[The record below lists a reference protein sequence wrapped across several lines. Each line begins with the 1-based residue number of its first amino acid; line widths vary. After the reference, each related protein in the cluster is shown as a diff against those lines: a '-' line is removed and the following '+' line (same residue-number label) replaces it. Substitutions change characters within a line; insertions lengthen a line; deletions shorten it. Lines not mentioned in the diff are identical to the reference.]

1 MDEQQT
7 NPNQVVAQRRTSPL
21 LWLTVMLA
29 FAGAIA
35 ASAWLAW
42 SFGFKAGQ
50 VAQQAAHAEYVCPWH
65 PTVVSDKPG
74 QCPAD
79 GMFLMRRQPGQT
91 GVAKAAPAPA
101 AKKGPA
107 AQTMMAYAD
116 LYEALVAGQAEGAAA
131 AATALAQ
138 AGADVPPMTKALQD
152 FPKDL
157 PSQRQRFVAV
167 SEALIAHAKKNP
179 NDFNG
184 IHVMS
189 CDMYKGRWLQKAGP
203 LRNPYYGDEM
213 LSCGEDLGAASRAGQ
228 P

>member
-7 NPNQVVAQRRTSPL
+7 HLHSAEPRRKSSAL
-21 LWLTVMLA
+21 LWLTTLLA

-91 GVAKAAPAPA
+91 AVAKAAPAPA
-101 AKKGPA
+101 AKAGPG
-107 AQTMMAYAD
+107 AQAMLSYAD
-116 LYEALVAGQAEGAAA
+116 LYEALVAGQADGAATA
-131 AATALAQ
+131 AAALAQ
-138 AGADVPPMTKALQD
+138 AGAGVPALAKALQD

-157 PSQRQRFVAV
+157 PGQRQRFVAI
-167 SEALIAHAKKNP
+167 SEALIAHAKNNP
-179 NDFNG
+179 NDFSG

-213 LSCGEDLGAASRAGQ
+213 LSCGEDLGVASRTEQ